1 MGTINSQSSQG
12 GHIRMYA
19 IGSVALIDLLGD
31 WASGSDPL
39 NEQLAS
45 AIGRAIERGD
55 LAAGSRLPSERELA
69 VALGLSRTTIVLAYG
84 RLRDAGLVRS
94 RQGSGTRV
102 VGSARAA
109 RQGSGLIQPYVIA
122 DHPGRQAP
130 AVGLMGTVPGW
141 LPGEPDERMIEMTI
155 GALRGGRV
163 VLDATRQMVDEDL
176 PAILDD
182 FGYRPVGLPSLR
194 EEIASHFGELGVPTE
209 PTQIIVTSGAQQAI
223 DLIAHELVGRDGIV
237 LLENPTYVGA
247 VDAFRAAAGRMIP
260 VPGDELGM
268 RTDLAAAAVGS
279 TSVRAVFV
287 VPTYQ
292 NPTGTVLP
300 EERRRSLARLAADSG
315 TLVVEDLTPDVGL
328 GRGVPPPIAAF
339 DRAGRVLTIG
349 SLSKVGW
356 GGLRVGWI
364 RAPQPLIQ
372 GLISRKTVT
381 DHGTS
386 TIVQAIAR
394 RVLQHRDRLAEQT
407 LVEAAS
413 RSSIVVRSIR
423 DLLPDW
429 ELNEPSGGLSIWVR
443 LPGADAT
450 EFARVAAE
458 HGVVVRPGPVFSPDG
473 GCRDYLRVA
482 VGEEPERLREG
493 VRRLAA
499 AWEASRGGARRE
511 RPLLAL
517 SV

>member
-1 MGTINSQSSQG
+1 
-12 GHIRMYA
+12 MYA
-19 IGSVALIDLLGD
+19 IGPAALIDLLGP

-39 NEQLAS
+39 NEQLAA
-45 AIGRAIERGD
+45 AIARAIERGD

-102 VGSARAA
+102 VGSTRTG
-109 RQGSGLIQPYVIA
+109 RPISGLVQPYILA
-122 DHPGRQAP
+122 DRPRP
-130 AVGLMGTVPGW
+130 ESPPVGLMGIVPGW

-155 GALRGGRV
+155 GALRGGPV
-163 VLDATRQMVDEDL
+163 VLEATRRMTEDDL
-176 PAILDD
+176 PGLLDD

-194 EEIASHFGELGVPTE
+194 QEIASLFDELGVPTD
-209 PTQIIVTSGAQQAI
+209 PAQILVTSGAQQAI
-223 DLIAHELVGRDGIV
+223 DLVAHEIVGRDGIV
-237 LLENPTYVGA
+237 ALENPTYVGA

-260 VPGDELGM
+260 VPGDEHGM
-268 RTDLAAAAVGS
+268 RTDLAAAAVAS
-279 TSVRAVFV
+279 TAVRAVFV

-300 EERRRSLARLAADSG
+300 EERRRALARLAADSG

-328 GRGVPPPIAAF
+328 GRDVPPPIAAF
-339 DRAGRVLTIG
+339 DRVGRVLTIG

-364 RAPQPLIQ
+364 RAPKALMS
-372 GLISRKTVT
+372 GLISRKTIT

-386 TIVQAIAR
+386 TLVQAIGR
-394 RVLQHRDRLAEQT
+394 RVLQHRDELAQQT
-407 LVEAAS
+407 LIEAAS
-413 RSSIVVRSIR
+413 RASIVVGAIR
-423 DLLPDW
+423 ELLPDW
-429 ELNEPSGGLSIWVR
+429 ELNEPRGGLSIWVR
-443 LPGADAT
+443 LPGADAS

-458 HGVVVRPGPVFSPDG
+458 HGVVVRPGPFFSADG
-473 GCRDYLRVA
+473 GCREYLRLA

-493 VRRLAA
+493 IRRLAA
-499 AWEASRGGARRE
+499 AWEATRGETRRE
-511 RPLLAL
+511 RPVLAL

>member
-1 MGTINSQSSQG
+1 
-12 GHIRMYA
+12 MYA
-19 IGSVALIDLLGD
+19 IGSVALIDLLGN
-31 WASGSDPL
+31 WATGSDPL
-39 NEQLAS
+39 NEQLAA
-45 AIGRAIERGD
+45 AIARGIERGD

-84 RLRDAGLVRS
+84 RLRDSGLVRS

-102 VGSARAA
+102 VGSSRAG
-109 RQGSGLIQPYVIA
+109 RPSSGLIQPYVLP
-122 DHPGRQAP
+122 DPQGTAP
-130 AVGLMGTVPGW
+130 VVGLMGTIPGW
-141 LPGEPDERMIEMTI
+141 LPGEPDERTIEMTI
-155 GALRGGRV
+155 GALRGGQV
-163 VLDATRQMVDEDL
+163 VLEATHQMVDQDL
-176 PAILDD
+176 PVILDD
-182 FGYRPVGLPSLR
+182 FGYRPVGLSSLR
-194 EEIASHFGELGVPTE
+194 GEIASHFGELGVPTD
-209 PTQIIVTSGAQQAI
+209 PAQIIVTSGAQQAI
-223 DLIAHELVGRDGIV
+223 DLIARELVGRDGIV

-268 RTDLAAAAVGS
+268 RTDLAATAVAS
-279 TSVRAVFV
+279 TAVRAVFV

-300 EERRRSLARLAADSG
+300 EERRRELARLAADSG
-315 TLVVEDLTPDVGL
+315 TLVVEDLTPDIGL

-364 RAPQPLIQ
+364 RAPQPLVP
-372 GLISRKTVT
+372 GLISRKTIT

-394 RVLQHRDRLAEQT
+394 RVLQQRDRLAEQA
-407 LVEAAS
+407 LVDAAS
-413 RSSIVVRSIR
+413 RCSIVVHAIR
-423 DLLPDW
+423 ELLPDW
-429 ELNEPSGGLSIWVR
+429 ELHEPVGGLSIWVR

-458 HGVVVRPGPVFSPDG
+458 HGVVVRPGPAFSPDG
-473 GCRDYLRVA
+473 GCREYLRLA
-482 VGEEPERLREG
+482 VGEEPDRLREG

-499 AWEASRGGARRE
+499 AWEATRGGTRRE
-511 RPLLAL
+511 RPVLAL

>member
-1 MGTINSQSSQG
+1 
-12 GHIRMYA
+12 MYA
-19 IGSVALIDLLGD
+19 IGSVALIDLLGN

-39 NEQLAS
+39 NEQLA
-45 AIGRAIERGD
+45 AALARAIERGD

-102 VGSARAA
+102 VGTARAGRPA
-109 RQGSGLIQPYVIA
+109 SGLIQPYVLP
-122 DHPGRQAP
+122 DRPGPHRP
-130 AVGLMGTVPGW
+130 AVGLMATVPGW

-155 GALRGGRV
+155 GALRGGQV

-176 PAILDD
+176 AAILDD
-182 FGYRPVGLPSLR
+182 FGYRPVGLSSLR
-194 EEIASHFGELGVPTE
+194 REIANHFGEQGVPTD
-209 PTQIIVTSGAQQAI
+209 PAQIIVTSGAQQAI

-260 VPGDELGM
+260 VPGDDHGM
-268 RTDLAAAAVGS
+268 RTDLAAAAVAS
-279 TSVRAVFV
+279 TAVRAVFV

-300 EERRRSLARLAADSG
+300 EERRRDLARLAADSG
-315 TLVVEDLTPDVGL
+315 TLIVEDLTPDIGL

-364 RAPQPLIQ
+364 RAPQPLVQ
-372 GLISRKTVT
+372 GLISRKTIT

-394 RVLQHRDRLAEQT
+394 RVLQQRDRLAEQT
-407 LVEAAS
+407 LIEAAS
-413 RSSIVVRSIR
+413 RSSIVVRGIR
-423 DLLPDW
+423 ELLPDW
-429 ELNEPSGGLSIWVR
+429 ELTEPSGGLSIWVR
-443 LPGADAT
+443 LPGADAS

-458 HGVVVRPGPVFSPDG
+458 HGVVVRPGPAFSPDG
-473 GCRDYLRVA
+473 GCREYLRLA
-482 VGEEPERLREG
+482 VGEEPERLEEA
-493 VRRLAA
+493 VRRLAT
-499 AWEASRGGARRE
+499 AWEATRGSARRE
-511 RPLLAL
+511 RPVLAL